1 MENTKSLKDT
11 VEHLIYF
18 FFEHFIFKSRTWEVF
33 VMMVPAMLTR
43 VPYQNDAP

>member
-11 VEHLIYF
+11 VEHLI
-18 FFEHFIFKSRTWEVF
+18 FKSSTWDVF
-33 VMMVPAMLTR
+33 VVMVPTMLTR